1 MKSGYFINRM
11 LLTILPALLWAGL
24 STAAYAQ
31 AQTVISGRVVDAGD
45 HQPIPYAHVAL
56 FDSTQTHLQTGVVT
70 DTTGYFHLT
79 TTRRKPGV
87 IHISTLGYETAVRTV
102 QPAGRAQIALGEIA
116 LQHTLLNHEEVWV
129 LGEQVRARS
138 GTDRT
143 TYFVNENL
151 QNVTTSGTDVLRFIP
166 GVQVDLMQNISL
178 QGSREILILVDGQ
191 ERSPD
196 VMSRINAADIER
208 VEVMDSPPSRYDAN
222 VTGVINLVLKEKAGP
237 HLSGHVHLEA
247 PGSADDVYLFPAYS
261 LQYGS
266 GKFNLFTSYNGA
278 FSYFNI
284 EEVSARTLSDGPE
297 VLTWNTTQFVRQKNW
312 SHKFYYGA
320 DYWAGDKH
328 VLSFYGWLNPFSGE
342 MNGDISS
349 QHPGDVP
356 SYSERQENDSN
367 LATFHS
373 LHYTFTPGPSAGHE
387 LSVEAGL
394 HTLHSDNHMTFS
406 NGEAEGR
413 QRHLTKPSRQI
424 YQLKT
429 DYNFPLNRRLEA
441 GTGVHF
447 RHQSILNSAL
457 DDFKYTDESG
467 AAYGMLNYRSAA
479 LDVQAGLRA
488 ERYRYGMRGD
498 MSRALI
504 GLFPSAAANYTWPE
518 NAQSLKLSYRRSV
531 RYPYLYQ
538 LNPGQF
544 FEDPYAYR
552 TGNPRID
559 PAFIHDVN
567 LEYSRIFG
575 NSHISATLFYRR
587 TSDAIHSL
595 TSVTEEKLFETNS
608 YNLGTTYRYG
618 ARFSGNLEVGRRAG
632 IQPYLSLFSIHTSP
646 YALARGRGIS
656 SRRSFAWEAGISAY
670 MGFGDGFTLS
680 GILDYASP
688 LPSIQQVDF
697 KDALYFISVG
707 KSVGRGGKAEI
718 ATGLPFSKS
727 FTYRGYEIDAPAFT
741 TRSEGIIKLNSMPLM
756 FKFTWRFS
764 KGEQRNRIG
773 HDEITTP
780 GMPGKGF

>member
-1 MKSGYFINRM
+1 M

-387 LSVEAGL
+387 LSIDASL
-394 HTLHSDNHMTFS
+394 YTLRSENRMIFS
-406 NGEAEGR
+406 NDETGDLQENI
-413 QRHLTKPSRQI
+413 TKPSRQT
-424 YQLKT
+424 YRFKV
-429 DYNFPLNRRLEA
+429 DYAVPLNDQFKLNTGLHARRQSTQNTELDN
-441 GTGVHF
+441 F
-447 RHQSILNSAL
+447 R
-457 DDFKYTDESG
+457 YTDTSL
-467 AAYGMLNYRSAA
+467 AAYGTLDYRSTT
-479 LDVQAGLRA
+479 LDLQVGLRA
-488 ERYRYGMRGD
+488 ERYRYGIRDGL
-498 MSRALI
+498 RNTLT
-504 GLFPSAAANYTWPE
+504 GLFPNAAVSYTLP
-518 NAQSLKLSYRRSV
+518 ATTQTIKLSYRRSV

-538 LNPGQF
+538 LNPGRF

-552 TGNPRID
+552 TGNTSLD
-559 PAFIHDVN
+559 PSFIHDVS
-567 LEYSRIFG
+567 LEYARLFGNTHLSAMLFYSRI
-575 NSHISATLFYRR
+575 
-587 TSDAIHSL
+587 SDTIQDL
-595 TSVTEEKLFETNS
+595 TSVTEGGLFETS
-608 YNLGTTYRYG
+608 SFNLGHVHRYG
-618 ARFSGNLEVGRRAG
+618 ARFSGNLEIGKRTG
-632 IQPYLSLFSIHTSP
+632 IQPYLRLFNVHTSP
-646 YALARGRGIS
+646 SGFARDRGMA
-656 SRRSFAWEAGISAY
+656 SRRSFAWATGISAY
-670 MGFGDGFTLS
+670 TGFGNGFTIS

-688 LPSIQQVDF
+688 LHHLQQISYS
-697 KDALYFISVG
+697 DALYFISVG
-707 KSVGRGGKAEI
+707 KTIGRSSKVEVAS
-718 ATGLPFSKS
+718 GLPFTRA
-727 FTYRGYEIDAPAFT
+727 FTYRGYKIDAPEFS
-741 TRSEGIIKLNSMPLM
+741 TRSEGIIRLSAIPLM
-756 FKFTWRFS
+756 FRFTWRFL
-764 KGEQRNRIG
+764 KGEQREQIS
-773 HDEITTP
+773 HDDVTNPEV
-780 GMPGKGF
+780 PGKGF